1 MYAYIKGTVTGLGPD
16 SVVLDNNG
24 IGYRISVPGPLLDE
38 LSVGDERKLY
48 TYFSVRDRKSVV

>member
-24 IGYRISVPGPLLDE
+24 IGYRISVPGPLLD
-38 LSVGDERKLY
+38 
-48 TYFSVRDRKSVV
+48 